1 MSLKKRRPLRL
12 LERLAFSLTNV
23 LFSHAFL
30 KLKEGMLFVYR
41 RRCVGLYLIGSRVQ
55 ISIKN
60 HPKRLRDPTSLLIRS
75 YSDVGFEFSN
85 RSRMRWGMISCTISL
100 RSLPAASLSK

>member
-55 ISIKN
+55 ISIKLRKSGVARMN
-60 HPKRLRDPTSLLIRS
+60 EIDTFGYGILLRD
-75 YSDVGFEFSN
+75 
-85 RSRMRWGMISCTISL
+85 WW
-100 RSLPAASLSK
+100 

>member
-55 ISIKN
+55 ISIKLRN
-60 HPKRLRDPTSLLIRS
+60 SGVALMNEIDTFGYGILLRD
-75 YSDVGFEFSN
+75 
-85 RSRMRWGMISCTISL
+85 WW
-100 RSLPAASLSK
+100 